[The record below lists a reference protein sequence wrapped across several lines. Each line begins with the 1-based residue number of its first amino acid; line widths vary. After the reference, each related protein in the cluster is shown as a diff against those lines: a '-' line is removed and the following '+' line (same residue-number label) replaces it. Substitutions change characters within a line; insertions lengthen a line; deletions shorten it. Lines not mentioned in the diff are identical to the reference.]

1 MIPQKE
7 SKLHT
12 KEDRS
17 QGLARG
23 PLVPVSGS
31 GLARHRRSRPCCSS
45 QSFREGRGLLCRC
58 AGPQLADP
66 KHAFTGG
73 TGSSCPITKAG
84 GWRPFHPRR
93 G

>member
-31 GLARHRRSRPCCSS
+31 GLARHRRSRLRCFPAVL
-45 QSFREGRGLLCRC
+45 QGRE
-58 AGPQLADP
+58 
-66 KHAFTGG
+66 
-73 TGSSCPITKAG
+73 
-84 GWRPFHPRR
+84 RPPLPLRWPAAR
-93 G
+93 